1 MTTIQELKLRA
12 EASKVSGAF
21 TATKT
26 DLVLAFT
33 DVTMKGEKVLNDFMT
48 AALDKSCSSELI
60 EFRGQELLSNKADS
74 LWVLELIVDYH
85 IAERKRS

>member
-1 MTTIQELKLRA
+1 VTTIQELKLRA

-60 EFRGQELLSNKADS
+60 EFRGEELLSNKVDA
-74 LWVLELIVDYH
+74 LWVLRLIVYYH
-85 IAERKRS
+85 VAERKKP